1 MPGPWTQI
9 DLQLASSARF
19 NSALHLAHLRE
30 REETNRRSSELDF
43 PLFLLLLCP
52 VKVLPPAQK
61 FYPEI
66 PLSTP
71 LRNRIRLPATP
82 STLAVG
88 ANLRFDLSFILCRL
102 CFALAQVVELM
113 IPSIAGTCCTAA
125 PLVVDCGR
133 TGLYI
138 YIVNLKWQ
146 INST

>member
-30 REETNRRSSELDF
+30 REETNRRSELDF
-43 PLFLLLLCP
+43 PLFLLLLRP

-88 ANLRFDLSFILCRL
+88 ANLRFDLSFILCRF

-113 IPSIAGTCCTAA
+113 IPASLELAVLPHHSLSI
-125 PLVVDCGR
+125 VVGPV
-133 TGLYI
+133 YI
-138 YIVNLKWQ
+138 SLI
-146 INST
+146 